1 MIDKIDSRS
10 PNVGRFAARTGRMNR
25 RPTQEQEEIN
35 MKKILGAVWAYLKD
49 WKNLLTHGLIGVG
62 ILALA
67 VFLPVPA
74 IYRVG
79 ILLAVVAFNIGRMAL
94 TRHLKKVAETK

>member
-1 MIDKIDSRS
+1 
-10 PNVGRFAARTGRMNR
+10 
-25 RPTQEQEEIN
+25 
-35 MKKILGAVWAYLKD
+35 MKKILNAVWTYLKD

-74 IYRVG
+74 IYRIG
-79 ILLAVVAFNIGRMAL
+79 ILVGVVAFNTGRMAL
-94 TRHLKKVAETK
+94 SKHLKKVAETNKP